1 MEISPEDS
9 ALIKDLINDT
19 KAIGKLDMSFMIKPR
34 ELYGVLDYISML
46 RIFPALRLMR
56 KWNQVTVEEVL
67 ANSYPCIYPQNS

>member
-56 KWNQVTVEEVL
+56 KWNQVTVGEVL
-67 ANSYPCIYPQNS
+67 SNSYPCIYPQNS